1 MRAAPWD
8 ASSMK
13 IKRSKKTGR
22 FLKGAGL
29 GKAKRHKRKH
39 KSLGSSG
46 CQYGVNKNTG
56 KCLKHKRVRR

>member
-1 MRAAPWD
+1 
-8 ASSMK
+8 MK